1 MACEQIE
8 GAAAEGW
15 VSTAS
20 AYFVERVDYA
30 QAEAKLSFGCVWR
43 LGCVLT
49 LRLRAVLEHCF
60 GKVEDSYER
69 GVEFIPSKLS
79 F

>member
-1 MACEQIE
+1 MTREEIE
-8 GAAAEGW
+8 GSPPEGW

-20 AYFVERVDYA
+20 AYFIEGVDDA
-30 QAEAKLSFGCVWR
+30 QAEAKLSFGYDWHF
-43 LGCVLT
+43 GCVLT
-49 LRLRAVLEHCF
+49 LRLRIVLEHCF

-69 GVEFIPSKLS
+69 GVELVPSKLA